1 MTEEIIIKD
10 LIGNEKKIRIEI
22 KNIDKEPPTLQQK
35 KELSANRK
43 NCIVKITANEQIQEL
58 TGWTLLEDKKSLT
71 KVYEENEEEVVT
83 VKDIVGNESKITV
96 KVTEIETVIE
106 INNHTIENNTIRNIQ
121 PNTDYL
127 EFVKNITSNRII
139 TIKEGDKEVTG
150 TEKIKQDKY

>member
-1 MTEEIIIKD
+1 M
-10 LIGNEKKIRIEI
+10 
-22 KNIDKEPPTLQQK
+22 
-35 KELSANRK
+35 
-43 NCIVKITANEQIQEL
+43 
-58 TGWTLLEDKKSLT
+58 EDKKSLT